1 MFALLFSRR
10 WLLSTLLVIVA
21 AAVMARLGIW
31 QLDRLEARRAFNA
44 RVLEQVIADPLQL
57 DEDALSLDLYAM
69 EYRQTVVTGE
79 YMPEDEIVLRN
90 QVWQGQAG
98 MTLFTPLRIAGA
110 DSAILVE
117 RGWIPAEQA
126 DRQSR
131 AVYHSP
137 GTLTLTGVLR
147 RAETDFEV
155 YGRIHPDPTLSAD
168 QQRLDVWNNL
178 DLERI
183 AAQMETPLLPVYL
196 EQAPDP
202 GKDAPPY
209 AALSEPDLSEGPHQG
224 YAIQWFIFAAILGL
238 GYPFFVRRQEIARS
252 TKSDQGNYEHP
263 LAF

>member
-10 WLLSTLLVIVA
+10 WLLPTLLVIVA
-21 AAVMARLGIW
+21 AGVLARLGIW
-31 QLDRLEARRAFNA
+31 QFDGLEARRAFNA
-44 RVLEQVIADPLQL
+44 RVLEQVTADPLQL

-69 EYRQTVVTGE
+69 EYRQTDVTGE
-79 YMPEDEIVLRN
+79 FMPEDEIVLRN

-98 MTLFTPLRIAGA
+98 MTLFTPLRIDGA
-110 DSAILVE
+110 NSAILVE

-126 DRQSR
+126 DCQSR
-131 AVYHSP
+131 AAFHRP

-168 QQRLDVWNNL
+168 QQRLDTWNNL

-183 AAQMETPLLPVYL
+183 AAQMATPLLPVYL

-209 AALSEPDLSEGPHQG
+209 AALSEPDLSEGPHLG
-224 YAIQWFIFAAILGL
+224 YAGQWFIFALVL
-238 GYPFFVRRQEIARS
+238 LVGYPIFAKNSEKAH
-252 TKSDQGNYEHP
+252 TPSDHGKN
-263 LAF
+263 